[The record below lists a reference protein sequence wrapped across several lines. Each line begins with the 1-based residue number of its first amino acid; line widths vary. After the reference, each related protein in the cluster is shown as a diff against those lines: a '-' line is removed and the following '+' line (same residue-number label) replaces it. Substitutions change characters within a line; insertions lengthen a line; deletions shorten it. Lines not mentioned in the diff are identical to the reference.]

1 MDNRD
6 KQSENHFALPDI
18 LLDTIPFVFCKD
30 INGVYRGCNLNQA
43 KTLGFVHQSEF
54 IGKTIF
60 DVLENKES
68 ALLIDQTD
76 REIMQTGKPAIVE
89 ETITTPAGV
98 RTYLSQK
105 QPLLC
110 NEGNVVGMLGF
121 AMDIT
126 EIKTKQLQAEAEKE
140 KYQKEIDHYK
150 NLTQQHS
157 KFQQIANQVA
167 HDIVSPLSALSTII
181 SMLRDIPEQHRITLK
196 QAATRIE
203 DITNDL
209 LKHYRTPDV
218 KNTEAGKEMDIF
230 FTYLGLREILS
241 EKRVEYHSL
250 PITFGHKIGPGA
262 HFAFIQVNSKSFRR
276 MLSNLIN
283 NAVEAMEG
291 KAGTIQIQL
300 TETDKNVVL
309 TITDNGKGMPPEVR
323 DKILGGVPVTDDK
336 KKSHGIGLCQ
346 VRDTLEQSNA
356 TFDIES
362 DVGSGTKII
371 LTFPRS
377 HAPGWATTKLT
388 FRANQTVLILDDDPF
403 IHGAWDAR
411 FARILAANP
420 EMRLMHF
427 TNGSELLDFL
437 APLDP
442 AEKNKFYL
450 LSDHE
455 LIDQEMHGLNVIS
468 HSKLNNATL
477 VTSHYTNQ
485 HVLAYAN
492 ELHIPILPKRLAPKV
507 PIQIIPLK
515 PAQQDQTGQS
525 PARKAD
531 IILLDDS
538 QVFADSIIFRLIHRK
553 VAHYPDPRV
562 FLAECEDYDKDTPVC
577 IDNHFGIDI
586 PFDGVEVAKQLHAR
600 GFTRLF
606 IVSGAHFDEN
616 SLPEYVTL
624 IKKMDLDL
632 LDTL

>member
-1 MDNRD
+1 MDEKD
-6 KQSENHFALPDI
+6 KRSENHFALSDI
-18 LLDTIPFVFCKD
+18 LLDAIPLVFCKD
-30 INGVYRGCNLNQA
+30 INGIYRGCNLNLAQ
-43 KTLGFVHQSEF
+43 TMGYVHPSEF
-54 IGKTIF
+54 IGKTVF
-60 DVLENKES
+60 DVLDDKES
-68 ALLIDQTD
+68 AILIDQTD
-76 REIMQTGKPAIVE
+76 REIMQTGKPAILE

-98 RTYLSQK
+98 RIYLSQK
-105 QPLLC
+105 QPLIC
-110 NEGNVVGMLGF
+110 TEGNVIGMLGF

-126 EIKTKQLQAEAEKE
+126 EIKNKQQRAEAEKE

-209 LKHYRTPDV
+209 LKHYRTPDA
-218 KNTEAGKEMDIF
+218 KNAEADKEMDIF

-250 PITFGHKIGPGA
+250 PITFSHKIGPGA
-262 HFAFIQVNSKSFRR
+262 HFAFIQVSSNAFRR

-291 KAGTIQIQL
+291 KTGTIQIQL
-300 TETDKNVVL
+300 TETTKNVVL
-309 TITDNGKGMPPEVR
+309 TIADNGKGISPEVR
-323 DKILGGVPVTDDK
+323 DKILGGIPVTDDK

-356 TFDIES
+356 TLDIES
-362 DVGSGTKII
+362 DESGTKII

-388 FRANQTVLILDDDPF
+388 FRANQTILILDDDPF

-411 FARILAANP
+411 FAKILAANP
-420 EMRLMHF
+420 EMQLMHF

-485 HVLAYAN
+485 HVLAFAN

-507 PIQIIPLK
+507 PIQIVPLK
-515 PAQQDQTGQS
+515 PDQHNQPDQS
-525 PARKAD
+525 QLSKTD
-531 IILLDDS
+531 VILLDDS
-538 QVFADSIIFRLIHRK
+538 QVFADSIIFRLVHRK
-553 VAHYPDPRV
+553 VAHYLDPRV
-562 FLAECEDYDKDTPVC
+562 FIAECDDYAKDTPVC
-577 IDNHFGIDI
+577 IDNHFGIGI
-586 PFDGVEVAKQLHAR
+586 PFDGVEVAAQLHAR

-606 IVSGAHFDEN
+606 IVSGGHFDEN

-632 LDTL
+632 LDSL